1 MEEFGESKLSNHI
14 EEFGNVIRIG
24 LKFIPHPKSYNVS
37 WVNNTSIAIKDRC
50 FFPRWKLVWS
60 VSHWC
65 RTCHF
70 KQDLVI

>member
-14 EEFGNVIRIG
+14 EEFGNMIRIG

-50 FFPRWKLVWS
+50 FFPR
-60 VSHWC
+60 
-65 RTCHF
+65 
-70 KQDLVI
+70 